1 MQGRSESIY
10 KCDKGGPFAYQEE
23 AQMDEV
29 KMQKQ
34 KEAKEIFQQES
45 SIQEE
50 QNIRKSIME
59 SPEKSVEAEALFR
72 RKMAAFMERRI
83 EKEHSIDYLK
93 KELKKMEEEISVR
106 GENPYGESDTVVTR
120 EMQNLL
126 KRYLLVQ
133 DEIKKQER
141 QTQEWEAAREELL
154 QKYSGI
160 LVSNEE
166 IDTEKAYTDARFA
179 VERRIR
185 EIEQQVKLEYS
196 QKAWNTE
203 RKELAIKKQAY
214 ADQLFA
220 NMDAMQEMA
229 ERYAARRGSFDSEQF
244 IQVGV
249 CLNEYLKTIQED
261 SSADVIAKSAQK
273 LLTAVRA
280 YQNTHAKPRK
290 SKEGQRRIDMM
301 IDLSILLQKGTALR
315 ENYQKEMEQGEWLLQ
330 THQKAAENAYTRM
343 EFYAETRI
351 RKEKEEEEDRVYVK
365 QEREREKSEKT
376 ETAKKQEE
384 IQEESQETEAPKE
397 QEMAQEEKVK
407 SDEEAAEL
415 AANVLDWIKSGK
427 FDLASEEDI
436 LLFAKEGVLY
446 DKEHKCGL
454 LYGWLQVHNKF
465 QFASYRA
472 EGKLEKLMLT
482 KDGKLHLSA
491 EGGIEFSAAL
501 IKNEMEVTNDY
512 IGLLAKLNVE
522 LLSAVL
528 AAECKAGQLGSGEY
542 GIKAKA
548 DAKAVLAEVS
558 GKIAFDFMGIKFGV
572 EGSAGAGVGASG
584 EAAVTNKRL
593 KLKADVL
600 ALVGAGLGVD
610 MDYSGEIAPEL
621 VLWYLGEQRKQLR
634 GMEQDMER
642 MRESGEIEI
651 ESMLKEATDTDKAWW
666 EAETT
671 LDYESGCCLELL
683 HRALAQKK
691 PYIDTLIVTL
701 QERLQEKFD
710 RYEAY
715 LVRNSENLSR
725 DDEVYLREQLYIL
738 MEQKAVFESD
748 NILQELINGE
758 AVKKL
763 VEIQRSGYC
772 PQDLYVEMYTVMKP
786 IREKMKG
793 LETKDISVYS
803 KESMEWYNN
812 LKSLKNEKDVE
823 KTLKG
828 LARNAR
834 MLPGYEEYADDRYWN
849 TMIPETIEEETTAET
864 LIKRWKGERPE
875 DLQKYIKSIIDKY
888 AENLNKEQNDVR
900 MLKEYPLQLLL
911 KLDYLRHAYR
921 HTDDEMKAEVLRRKD
936 LADQILITCG
946 KLETYMQYVEGNER
960 K

>member
-1 MQGRSESIY
+1 
-10 KCDKGGPFAYQEE
+10 
-23 AQMDEV
+23 MDGV

-34 KEAKEIFQQES
+34 QEKKEEKGIFQQEAAV
-45 SIQEE
+45 QKEY
-50 QNIRKSIME
+50 KSNKAIMA
-59 SPEKSVEAEALFR
+59 SPEESVEAGAHFR

-83 EKEHSIDYLK
+83 EKEHSIEYLK
-93 KELKKMEEEISVR
+93 KELKKMEEEISAR

-120 EMQNLL
+120 EMQSLL

-133 DEIKKQER
+133 DEIKKQEG
-141 QTQEWEAAREELL
+141 QAQEWEAAREELL

-160 LVSNEE
+160 LVGNGE
-166 IDTEKAYTDARFA
+166 IDTEKAREDARFA

-196 QKAWNTE
+196 QKAWHTE

-261 SSADVIAKSAQK
+261 LPDDVTAQSAQK
-273 LLTAVRA
+273 LLAAVRA

-301 IDLSILLQKGTALR
+301 ADLSTLLQRGIALR

-330 THQKAAENAYTRM
+330 THQETAVTAYARM

-351 RKEKEEEEDRVYVK
+351 RKEKEEEEDRDYVK
-365 QEREREKSEKT
+365 QERERKKSEKT

-384 IQEESQETEAPKE
+384 IQEESQKTKGVKE
-397 QEMAQEEKVK
+397 QKEKAEL
-407 SDEEAAEL
+407 EEAAEL
-415 AANVLDWIKSGK
+415 AANVLDWIKEEK
-427 FDLASEEDI
+427 LALASEKDI
-436 LLFAKEGVLY
+436 VLFAEDGVLY
-446 DKEHKCGL
+446 DREHKCGL
-454 LYGWLQVHNKF
+454 LYGWLQAHNKF
-465 QFASYRA
+465 QFASYLA
-472 EGKLEKLMLT
+472 EGKFEKLVLA
-482 KDGKLHLSA
+482 KDGNLHLSA
-491 EGGIEFSAAL
+491 GGGTEFSVAL

-522 LLSAVL
+522 LLSAML
-528 AAECKAGQLGSGEY
+528 AAECKAGRLGGGEY

-548 DAKAVLAEVS
+548 EAKAVLAEVG
-558 GKIAFDFMGIKFGV
+558 GKIAFDFLGIKFGL
-572 EGSAGAGVGASG
+572 EGSASAGVGASG

-593 KLKADVL
+593 RLKADVL
-600 ALVGAGLGVD
+600 ALVGAGLGID

-651 ESMLKEATDTDKAWW
+651 ESMMKEATDMDKAWW

-715 LVRNSENLSR
+715 LIRNSENLSR
-725 DDEVYLREQLYIL
+725 DDEAYLREQLYIL

-763 VEIQRSGYC
+763 AEIQRSGYC
-772 PQDLYVEMYTVMKP
+772 PQDLSVEMNTVMKP

-864 LIKRWKGERPE
+864 LIKRWNAERPE
-875 DLQKYIKSIIDKY
+875 DLQKYVQGIIDQY
-888 AENLNKEQNDVR
+888 AKNLNKKQNDVR